1 LSCSSFGSMRRTV
14 DSKSSDERRG
24 GGPCGMVI
32 SSGMIISTAG
42 SDSGMLVRP
51 SMTLL
56 GVIVRAGVSE
66 ERRGE
71 MCGELTSGLTVATVE
86 MDCRVYSES
95 AGC

>member
-1 LSCSSFGSMRRTV
+1 
-14 DSKSSDERRG
+14 
-24 GGPCGMVI
+24 
-32 SSGMIISTAG
+32 
-42 SDSGMLVRP
+42 
-51 SMTLL
+51 MTLL